1 MIVIA
6 GTIAF
11 DPDKAEQML
20 ASATTLMEATR
31 AEEGCLDYVMAA
43 DPLIPGL
50 LRLFERWE
58 NEEHL
63 GAHMA
68 ASHSRTFQKSLG
80 DCGVS
85 GVSIDRYEVASVTK
99 LL

>member
-6 GTIAF
+6 GTITF
-11 DPDKAEQML
+11 DPEKAEQML

-31 AEEGCLDYVMAA
+31 AEEGCLDYVMTP

-50 LRLFERWE
+50 LNIFERWE
-58 NEEHL
+58 DEEHL
-63 GAHMA
+63 GAHMT
-68 ASHSRTFQKSLG
+68 ASHSRTFQKSLR

-85 GVSIDRYEVASVTK
+85 GVSMDRYEVASVTK

>member
-6 GTIAF
+6 GTITF

-20 ASATTLMEATR
+20 VSAATLMEATR
-31 AEEGCLDYVMAA
+31 AEEGCLDYVMTA

-63 GAHMA
+63 EAHMG
-68 ASHSRTFQKSLG
+68 ASHSRTFQQSLR
-80 DCGVS
+80 DCGVT